1 MNVYMIRHSKSLGKC
16 YSTMFFSKTS
26 TETLPSKN
34 PKTLK
39 VTLKHGMSMKNVLT
53 TMTYYISLERS

>member
-1 MNVYMIRHSKSLGKC
+1 MIHHSEGLGKC
-16 YSTMFFSKTS
+16 YSMTFFSKTS

-39 VTLKHGMSMKNVLT
+39 VTLKHGMSMKNTLT
-53 TMTYYISLERS
+53 TMTYFLSLERS